1 VPFHI
6 AVSGKGGT
14 GKTTLSAV
22 ILRYLIRSGKGPALV
37 IDADADGNLAQ
48 ALGLNGMQTVGEI
61 LDEMEKK
68 ATQLPPGVSKDA
80 WMEGKLAE
88 VMVEEKGFD
97 FLSMGRGEGPGCYC
111 YVNTVLRRIMDN
123 LENNYP
129 YSLMDNAAGMEHL
142 SRRTTRAA
150 DVLFLVSDHSVKGVQ
165 SGARIAELAQ
175 ELNLDVKEMGFVINR
190 VPGEIDPVIRHKV
203 EEKGLKIIGFIP
215 EDEEI
220 GQFDLAGKSLLELP
234 EDNKVTQA
242 VREMVEKILAN

>member
-48 ALGLNGMQTVGEI
+48 ALGLNGIQTVGEV

-68 ATQLPPGVSKDA
+68 VSQLPPGVSKDE
-80 WMEGKLAE
+80 WLEGKLAE

-111 YVNTVLRRIMDN
+111 YVNSVLRRIMDN

-129 YSLMDNAAGMEHL
+129 YSVMDNAAGMEHL

-150 DVLFLVSDHSVKGVQ
+150 DVLFLVSDHSLRGVQ
-165 SGARIAELAQ
+165 SGLRIAELAK
-175 ELNLDVKEMGFVINR
+175 ELGLDVKKVGFVINR
-190 VPGEIDPVIRHKV
+190 VPGEMDPVIRQKV
-203 EEKGLKIIGFIP
+203 EEKGLKIFGSIP
-215 EDEEI
+215 EDEKI
-220 GQFDLAGKSLLELP
+220 GRFDLEGKSLLDLP

-242 VREMVEKILAN
+242 VREMVEKILVN

>member
-14 GKTTLSAV
+14 GKTTLGAL
-22 ILRYLIRSGKGPALV
+22 ILRYLIRSGKGPTLV
-37 IDADADGNLAQ
+37 IDADADGNLAD
-48 ALGLNGMQTVGEI
+48 ALGLNGVQTVGAI
-61 LDEMEKK
+61 LDEMEQK
-68 ATQLPPGVSKDA
+68 ASQLPPGVSKDG
-80 WMEGKLAE
+80 WLEGKLAE

-150 DVLFLVSDHSVKGVQ
+150 DILFLVSDHSLKGVQ

-175 ELNLDVKEMGFVINR
+175 ELKLEIKRVGFVINR
-190 VPGEIDPVIRHKV
+190 VPGEMDPLIRQKV
-203 EEKGLKIIGFIP
+203 EEKGLEILGTIP
-215 EDEEI
+215 EDPQI
-220 GQFDLAGKSLLELP
+220 GRFDLEGKSLLDFP
-234 EDNKVTQA
+234 EDNNVTIA
-242 VREMVEKILAN
+242 VREMVGKILVN